1 MLPLQRE
8 PRSTRVGL
16 GVRAVM
22 IAAIVLGLLGMH
34 VLVSQGSH
42 TTHASSMTVASV
54 ESGAAQHH
62 EHEGSMIESAITP
75 AESSFPGVWAVVC
88 VLALLLAAL
97 FVAPSGSS
105 WLLGR
110 RALFWSAAT
119 AAVPVDNAPQHPPS
133 LTVLSV
139 SRT

>member
-1 MLPLQRE
+1 MPPLQRE

-16 GVRAVM
+16 GVHAVM
-22 IAAIVLGLLGMH
+22 IAVIVLGLLGMH
-34 VLVSQGSH
+34 VLVSPGSH
-42 TTHASSMTVASV
+42 AAHGSSMTMASV
-54 ESGAAQHH
+54 ESGTAQHH
-62 EHEGSMIESAITP
+62 EHQGSMTESAITP
-75 AESSFPGVWAVVC
+75 AEPSHPSVWTVVC

-110 RALFWSAAT
+110 RELFWSAAT
-119 AAVPVDNAPQHPPS
+119 VGVPVDGAPQHPPS
-133 LTVLSV
+133 LIVLSV